1 VTHRQLTLYRTCSGS
16 RDRIY
21 SRYVP
26 GTSIIEGTTR
36 NSLKA
41 ALFVSGFSPAL
52 ISIGVARLLSGG
64 AFWDAI
70 YYIIAGAIG
79 CLLIIYILS
88 ALKWHG
94 ESFPFQAKKVESN
107 DALLLGVIVTYIM
120 PFFLKAADL
129 TVGIVL
135 ALTALLWAV
144 FWFTDTTASRGLAG
158 PFSWRPQRWPS
169 WL

>member
-1 VTHRQLTLYRTCSGS
+1 M
-16 RDRIY
+16 
-21 SRYVP
+21 
-26 GTSIIEGTTR
+26 R

-70 YYIIAGAIG
+70 YYIIFGAIG
-79 CLLIIYILS
+79 CLLIIYIRS

-94 ESFPFQAKKVESN
+94 ESFPFQAKKVDSN

-144 FWFTDTTASRGLAG
+144 FWFTDTTLPSPLLRLLKFRFYKAEASNGMVYTLITNREILD
-158 PFSWRPQRWPS
+158 PS
-169 WL
+169 NVKMVKRISGSMLFEVA